1 MFCQRC
7 FFGATTAIKRSP
19 FVFRTTT
26 VEIAR
31 PHFDAHAREA
41 NTHLPRE
48 STILQICFFDSSSCR
63 AALLH
68 TPYSMRAAIC
78 GGRPVGC
85 CMDKEAPRR
94 PRRCAIDTYNG
105 WRGAETPVYLA
116 TQGLLYTA
124 THAHARTRCLRHSL
138 LACSRDLSQG
148 WVWFVGSIR
157 VA

>member
-7 FFGATTAIKRSP
+7 YFGATTAIKRYP

-26 VEIAR
+26 VEIVR
-31 PHFDAHAREA
+31 RSREGSEFPSP
-41 NTHLPRE
+41 PRDY
-48 STILQICFFDSSSCR
+48 ILQICFIDSSSCR

-94 PRRCAIDTYNG
+94 RPRRCAIDTYNG

-124 THAHARTRCLRHSL
+124 THAPSAYVTH
-138 LACSRDLSQG
+138 CSRAHVI
-148 WVWFVGSIR
+148 WVRGGFGLLGR
-157 VA
+157 